1 MVVSLVVFRG
11 ISSSVANFGVQPAI
25 DAIKE
30 FEKERT
36 WPKIVLFFFLSN
48 WICGVSAS
56 ENRQNRVSHGES
68 VRVGSSGPEWL
79 SRWLSG
85 TRRVLS

>member
-1 MVVSLVVFRG
+1 M
-11 ISSSVANFGVQPAI
+11 
-25 DAIKE
+25 
-30 FEKERT
+30 
-36 WPKIVLFFFLSN
+36 
-48 WICGVSAS
+48 SAS

-85 TRRVLS
+85 TSSSPELISFLTLEKENLNDINHNMLFTLKF